1 MPPSMQFHS
10 FLQPLVAS
18 LEESDCLG
26 FRPKMALAK
35 PAPEEKRVQKRVAK
49 LGTGDPGTLRREV
62 LRKECELAQLNRA
75 VDSVRQA
82 VQERQEWLVASG
94 MIKEVQSLA
103 LALPASPGR
112 MQAGG
117 WAPTLSARGR
127 AEMRTHQRVQAA
139 LEAAEL
145 AAAGVRASLTSGPQ
159 ASYIQ
164 IGGRVR
170 GGTALRRMV
179 IRRCSHDECW
189 NPYYAC
195 QIPY

>member
-35 PAPEEKRVQKRVAK
+35 AAPEQKRVQKRAAK
-49 LGTGDPGTLRREV
+49 LGTGDPGALRQEV

-94 MIKEVQSLA
+94 TKR
-103 LALPASPGR
+103 LPCTVTSC
-112 MQAGG
+112 
-117 WAPTLSARGR
+117 R
-127 AEMRTHQRVQAA
+127 AEWTYG
-139 LEAAEL
+139 LEPVYSVSRAHSES
-145 AAAGVRASLTSGPQ
+145 VRP
-159 ASYIQ
+159 
-164 IGGRVR
+164 
-170 GGTALRRMV
+170 
-179 IRRCSHDECW
+179 
-189 NPYYAC
+189 
-195 QIPY
+195 